1 MFLSNQSYKFKKM
14 NLQIVIKA
22 VASKGL
28 YHGIIIDNYKMRFN
42 AFYIVLC
49 FVFLQLLIQGLVQLQ
64 FQQKYQGQQA

>member
-42 AFYIVLC
+42 AFYIVC
-49 FVFLQLLIQGLVQLQ
+49 LLHKLAKKAGVDHCRSEDRS
-64 FQQKYQGQQA
+64 